1 MDRRT
6 KSWYP
11 SIVQTGKRR
20 EFYPPHCDLFDLRLT
35 AAKTLLLIH
44 IASVPPNRETE
55 LA

>member
-20 EFYPPHCDLFDLRLT
+20 EFCPPHYDLFDLRLT
-35 AAKTLLLIH
+35 AAKTLLLIRKTQ
-44 IASVPPNRETE
+44 SFFSPSP
-55 LA
+55 